1 MAAKVVGLYAALAV
15 GGEVRDAAVT
25 LAGKPLGHE
34 RLAERADGSGG
45 LGGDPRGHGGRLRG
59 VGQDDG
65 REGDGAGSGSGHDI
79 TPAAER
85 SVRGECPATCGD
97 TSRCADGR
105 WGSHELTLEKQQSAL
120 LSEF

>member
-1 MAAKVVGLYAALAV
+1 VAAKVVGLDAALAV
-15 GGEVRDAAVT
+15 AGEVDDAAVA
-25 LAGKPLGHE
+25 LAVEPLGHE

-45 LGGDPRGHGGRLRG
+45 LGGDPRGHGGRPRG

-65 REGDGAGSGSGHDI
+65 REGDGAGSGSGHEI

-85 SVRGECPATCGD
+85 SIRGECPATCGY